1 MGDAVGQNTEIKKWN
16 GKQNFQWKLKRK
28 EKN

>member
-1 MGDAVGQNTEIKKWN
+1 MGDAVGQNTEIKKGN
-16 GKQNFQWKLKRK
+16 GKENLHRKLKRK